1 MAATAT
7 KTLNIYQK
15 LANARLDFLKEHIQK
30 SGVNEHAEFE
40 YFELKDI
47 VPIGTEILAKH
58 GLLYVTTFP
67 NGVPTGTLFD
77 MSSDATIV
85 FNCDKVEG
93 DIEGIKGNKM
103 MISIQSEG
111 AKQTYHRRYLWMQCL
126 DIVEQDEIDN
136 KDLTKDKGKAESKKP
151 VSEEKRA
158 DIKKELTDSSAPADE
173 LQIDQ
178 LKKALKKLNEC
189 EGDFEEFIAEIAIKT
204 ENFSNL
210 SKENCTKL
218 IMKVGELIDEAKK
231 GVVE

>member
-1 MAATAT
+1 MDAV
-7 KTLNIYQK
+7 L
-15 LANARLDFLKEHIQK
+15 RHC
-30 SGVNEHAEFE
+30 
-40 YFELKDI
+40 
-47 VPIGTEILAKH
+47 GT
-58 GLLYVTTFP
+58 GL
-67 NGVPTGTLFD
+67 
-77 MSSDATIV
+77 
-85 FNCDKVEG
+85 
-93 DIEGIKGNKM
+93 
-103 MISIQSEG
+103 
-111 AKQTYHRRYLWMQCL
+111 
-126 DIVEQDEIDN
+126 IDN

-158 DIKKELTDSSAPADE
+158 EIKKELTDSSAPADE